1 MARVLDDHH
10 LHNTAPMPLHTFL
23 DPPDEED
30 LELQRMD
37 SHSMG
42 HRQHFDHFEP
52 LDYYD
57 TKPIL
62 AEEPISP
69 DSPNPTKSHAH
80 GSTEDVSY
88 AKLVPLTI
96 ALCLATF
103 CLSLDGTI
111 LATAIPKIT
120 NSFNSLD
127 DVGWYGS
134 SFLFTNCTVQLLF
147 GKLYTFYSAKWVF
160 LSGLGIFEIGS
171 LVCAVAP
178 NSASLIIGRAIAGI
192 GAAGLFSGAIIIIA
206 NTVPLRI
213 RPVYIGILSSMH
225 SIASV
230 AGPILGGAFTDHL
243 TWRWCFWINL
253 PLGGLTAI
261 GIFFLM
267 PTRSAHVQPLPWK
280 QQLKHFDLPGTLTM
294 IPSIICLL
302 LALQWGGSKYPW
314 KSGRIIALLIL
325 FGLLFIAFIGIQIWQ
340 KDRATVPVRLMKNRS
355 VFGAAW
361 YACCISAPMFVVAY
375 YLPIWFQAIKG
386 VTATESGID
395 NLPSLIGIVVFAIIA
410 GVLASVIGYYTPFVL
425 ISSVLTAIAA
435 GMLSTLEINSGMPEW
450 FGYQVLLAA
459 GVGFGVQNV
468 MLVSQVAVDSEDM
481 AIATSILT
489 FVQTLGGTICLSVA
503 ESVFQNRLI
512 QNLLSSLS
520 KEMAALVLQGGAT
533 GFRSTVPKA
542 QLPPIMQ
549 AYNDAVMQALYVA
562 VATGSISILG
572 PIFMEWISIKEKP
585 KTEAG
590 GAVVGGPEKNEPQTR
605 AEAVQAEADLARRR
619 TIRMSSIG
627 AGGRLS
633 TLGPSAAGHRP
644 GDGGWV

>member
-1 MARVLDDHH
+1 MARVLDDH
-10 LHNTAPMPLHTFL
+10 TTPMPLHTFL
-23 DPPDEED
+23 DPPDEEED

-37 SHSMG
+37 SH
-42 HRQHFDHFEP
+42 RHFEP
-52 LDYYD
+52 LDYD

-62 AEEPISP
+62 AEESVSP
-69 DSPNPTKSHAH
+69 DSPNPNNPAAGASKDIS
-80 GSTEDVSY
+80 S

-96 ALCLATF
+96 ALCLAAF
-103 CLSLDGTI
+103 CLALDATI

-120 NSFNSLD
+120 NEFNSLD

-147 GKLYTFYSAKWVF
+147 GKLYTFYSDKWVF
-160 LSGLGIFEIGS
+160 ISALGIFEIGS
-171 LVCAVAP
+171 LLCAVAP
-178 NSASLIIGRAIAGI
+178 NSPALIIGRAIAGI

-213 RPVYIGILSSMH
+213 RPIYIGILSSMH

-253 PLGGLTAI
+253 PLGAVTAI
-261 GIFFLM
+261 GVFFLM
-267 PTRSAHVQPLPWK
+267 PTRAANVQPLPWK
-280 QQLKHFDLPGTLTM
+280 EQIKHFDLPGTFTM
-294 IPSIICLL
+294 IPSVICLL
-302 LALQWGGSKYPW
+302 LALQWGGSEYPW
-314 KSGRIIALLIL
+314 KNARIIALMIL
-325 FGLLFIAFIGIQIWQ
+325 FGVLFILFVVIQVWQ

-361 YACCISAPMFVVAY
+361 YACCISAPMFVIAY

-386 VTATESGID
+386 VSATQSGID

-425 ISSVLTAIAA
+425 ISSALTAVAAGLMTTLETDSGIAA
-435 GMLSTLEINSGMPEW
+435 W

-459 GVGFGVQNV
+459 GVGIGIQNV
-468 MLVSQVAVDSEDM
+468 MLVSQVAVHGDDM

-489 FVQTLGGTICLSVA
+489 FVQTLGGTVFLAVA
-503 ESVFQNRLI
+503 ESVFQNRLV
-512 QNLLSSLS
+512 QNLISSLS
-520 KEMAALVLQGGAT
+520 KEAAALVLQGGAT
-533 GFRSTVPKA
+533 GFRDTTPPKLLPTVMSA
-542 QLPPIMQ
+542 YNSAIMQ
-549 AYNDAVMQALYVA
+549 AFYVA

-572 PIFMEWISIKEKP
+572 PIFMEWLSIKEEK
-585 KTEAG
+585 KTDTA
-590 GAVVGGPEKNEPQTR
+590 EKDKPQTR
-605 AEAVQAEADLARRR
+605 AEAVQAEVELARRR

-633 TLGPSAAGHRP
+633 TLGPSAAGP
-644 GDGGWV
+644 GHGLRTGPGEGGWV